1 MRQVGAVVRFNFLGF
16 FRNPRVILTFLL
28 GFVVSFLLSEKVV
41 AVTRESQSVMQAAEP
56 IIWTFGD
63 VTSMLLMSV
72 LLLLLFTDLPK
83 LTPASPYY
91 LVRMTRRKWLAGQF
105 VYIVICTG
113 IYVLF
118 ILLSTTLLCIR
129 YTFPGNLWSETAAML
144 GYSGMGER
152 LQVPVT
158 IKVMES
164 ITPYGCMAQ
173 VALLMLGY
181 ALTLGF
187 LILVGNLLGGRKAGF
202 LSGLLYSLYGFLL
215 NPQVLGKLLGMEEY
229 EMYKI
234 RVFVGWVSPVNH
246 SVYGMHNFGYDL
258 LPTVGQSLLVFG
270 VLLFLLWM
278 LAEKLLRTYN
288 FGTNR

>member
-1 MRQVGAVVRFNFLGF
+1 MVRFNFLGF

-56 IIWTFGD
+56 FIWTFGD

-202 LSGLLYSLYGFLL
+202 LAGLIYSLYGFLL

>member
-1 MRQVGAVVRFNFLGF
+1 MVRFNFLGF

-56 IIWTFGD
+56 FIWTFGD
-63 VTSMLLMSV
+63 VTSMLLISV

>member
-1 MRQVGAVVRFNFLGF
+1 MVRFNFLGF

-56 IIWTFGD
+56 FIWTFGD

-144 GYSGMGER
+144 GYSCMGER

-234 RVFVGWVSPVNH
+234 RVFVGWVSPMNH

-270 VLLFLLWM
+270 VVLFLLWM

>member
-1 MRQVGAVVRFNFLGF
+1 MVRFNFLGF

-28 GFVVSFLLSEKVV
+28 GFVVSFLFSEKVV

-56 IIWTFGD
+56 FIWTFGD

>member
-1 MRQVGAVVRFNFLGF
+1 MVRFNFLGF

-56 IIWTFGD
+56 FIWTFGD

-234 RVFVGWVSPVNH
+234 RVFVGWVSPMNH

-270 VLLFLLWM
+270 VVLFLLWM

>member
-1 MRQVGAVVRFNFLGF
+1 MVRFNFLGF

-41 AVTRESQSVMQAAEP
+41 AVTGESQSVMQAAEP
-56 IIWTFGD
+56 FIWTFGD

>member
-1 MRQVGAVVRFNFLGF
+1 MVRFNFLGF

-41 AVTRESQSVMQAAEP
+41 AVIGEYQSVMQAAEP
-56 IIWTFGD
+56 FIWTFGD

-118 ILLSTTLLCIR
+118 ILFSTTLLCIR

-164 ITPYGCMAQ
+164 ITPYGCMVQ

-202 LSGLLYSLYGFLL
+202 LAGLIYSLYGFLL

>member
-41 AVTRESQSVMQAAEP
+41 AVTGEYQSVMQAAEP
-56 IIWTFGD
+56 FIWTFGD

-202 LSGLLYSLYGFLL
+202 LAGLIYSLYGFLL

>member
-1 MRQVGAVVRFNFLGF
+1 MVRFNFLGF

-41 AVTRESQSVMQAAEP
+41 AVTGEYQSVMQAAEP
-56 IIWTFGD
+56 FIWTFGD

-202 LSGLLYSLYGFLL
+202 LAGLIYSLYGFLL

>member
-1 MRQVGAVVRFNFLGF
+1 MVRFNFLGF

-28 GFVVSFLLSEKVV
+28 GFVISFLLSEKVV
-41 AVTRESQSVMQAAEP
+41 AVTRESQSVLQAAEP
-56 IIWTFGD
+56 FIWTFGD

-229 EMYKI
+229 KMYKI

>member
-1 MRQVGAVVRFNFLGF
+1 MVRFNFLGF

-41 AVTRESQSVMQAAEP
+41 AVTGEYQSVMQAAEP
-56 IIWTFGD
+56 FIWTFGD

-72 LLLLLFTDLPK
+72 LLLLLFTDLPR

-202 LSGLLYSLYGFLL
+202 LAGLIYSLYGFLL

>member
-1 MRQVGAVVRFNFLGF
+1 MVRFNFLGF

-41 AVTRESQSVMQAAEP
+41 AVTRESQSVLQAAEP
-56 IIWTFGD
+56 FIWTFGD

>member
-56 IIWTFGD
+56 FIWTFGD

-234 RVFVGWVSPVNH
+234 RVFVGWVSPMNH

-270 VLLFLLWM
+270 VVLFLLWM

>member
-41 AVTRESQSVMQAAEP
+41 AVTRESQSVLQAAEP
-56 IIWTFGD
+56 FIWTFGD

>member
-1 MRQVGAVVRFNFLGF
+1 MVRFNFLGF
-16 FRNPRVILTFLL
+16 FRNPRVILAFLL

-56 IIWTFGD
+56 FIWTFGD

>member
-56 IIWTFGD
+56 FIWTFGD
-63 VTSMLLMSV
+63 VTSMLLISV

>member
-1 MRQVGAVVRFNFLGF
+1 
-16 FRNPRVILTFLL
+16 
-28 GFVVSFLLSEKVV
+28 
-41 AVTRESQSVMQAAEP
+41 
-56 IIWTFGD
+56 
-63 VTSMLLMSV
+63 MLPV

-113 IYVLF
+113 IYVQF
-118 ILLSTTLLCIR
+118 ILFSTTLLCIR

-164 ITPYGCMAQ
+164 ITPYGCMVQ

>member
-1 MRQVGAVVRFNFLGF
+1 MVRFNFLGF

-41 AVTRESQSVMQAAEP
+41 AVTGEYQSVMQAAEP
-56 IIWTFGD
+56 FIWTFGD

-187 LILVGNLLGGRKAGF
+187 LILVGNLLCGRKAGF

>member
-1 MRQVGAVVRFNFLGF
+1 MVRFNFLGF

-41 AVTRESQSVMQAAEP
+41 AVTGEYQSVMQAAEP
-56 IIWTFGD
+56 FIWTFGD

-83 LTPASPYY
+83 LTLASPYY

>member
-1 MRQVGAVVRFNFLGF
+1 MVRFNFLGF

-41 AVTRESQSVMQAAEP
+41 AVTGEYQSVMQAAEP
-56 IIWTFGD
+56 FIWTFGD

>member
-1 MRQVGAVVRFNFLGF
+1 MVRFNFLGF

-56 IIWTFGD
+56 FIWTFGD
-63 VTSMLLMSV
+63 VTPMLLMSV

>member
-1 MRQVGAVVRFNFLGF
+1 MVRFNFLGF

-56 IIWTFGD
+56 FIWTFGD

-202 LSGLLYSLYGFLL
+202 LSGLLCSLYGFLL